1 VNRAP
6 FAENRLLVL
15 AFVLIPLPGCIKNF
29 RGPCMAK
36 YSKYVVAVAAILA
49 ASLPGG
55 VRQQNALCARNAI
68 LHKRTCVCTPAFKI
82 GYGCAVRRPCG
93 PQLRALFR
101 VSLPLD
107 AKPIKHV
114 TDRAMDIAS
123 RARSDGAED
132 IRAAKHIV
140 ALGGPRQSWQK
151 TVGLWL
157 ACPGLNSQSLVSNLI
172 DVLRIQGR
180 PGRNR
185 ARACGPHDKALRKF
199 MCARAAHLH
208 SSPAAWVP
216 FN

>member
-1 VNRAP
+1 
-6 FAENRLLVL
+6 
-15 AFVLIPLPGCIKNF
+15 
-29 RGPCMAK
+29 MDK

-55 VRQQNALCARNAI
+55 LRQQNALCARNAI
-68 LHKRTCVCTPAFKI
+68 LHKRTCVCTPAFKH
-82 GYGCAVRRPCG
+82 GYGGVVRKPCG

-107 AKPIKHV
+107 AKLIKNV
-114 TDRAMDIAS
+114 TGRAMAIAS
-123 RARSDGAED
+123 RAGSDGAED
-132 IRAAKHIV
+132 ARAAKHIV
-140 ALGGPRQSWQK
+140 ALGGPRQSWVETGH

-157 ACPGLNSQSLVSNLI
+157 ACPGLNSQTLVCNLI

-180 PGRNR
+180 PGRSG
-185 ARACGPHDKALRKF
+185 ARACGPHDKALRKL

-208 SSPAAWVP
+208 SSPAAWIA